1 MEDFKEVNKALK
13 VQSLTFLGHSIKLRV
28 IIWCFAGARA
38 TPGLKMTKLLTASN
52 AKRSFP
58 SHAGR

>member
-13 VQSLTFLGHSIKLRV
+13 VQSLTCLGHCIKPRV
-28 IIWCFAGARA
+28 IIWCFADARA

>member
-13 VQSLTFLGHSIKLRV
+13 VQSLTRLGHSVKLRV
-28 IIWCFAGARA
+28 IILRFAGVRA
-38 TPGLKMTKLLTASN
+38 TPGLKMTKQLAASN